1 MKNPLPYYGIGV
13 VFIIV
18 IILFSIV
25 TILFSEEHEN
35 SIPVLKNAKYITSKN
50 NNLEVYEYVHEL
62 THSFVKT
69 NRKDV
74 KVIAPTKY
82 ARNLGVTLCENEIYM
97 KGDIDTYTEIGYLID
112 KVNYGL
118 IDEDIIKL
126 HNIVSEK
133 SGEKNCLAK
142 SLNIELINEIV
153 DNNKFF
159 DDTDKQNYNNLKH

>member
-118 IDEDIIKL
+118 ID
-126 HNIVSEK
+126 
-133 SGEKNCLAK
+133 
-142 SLNIELINEIV
+142 
-153 DNNKFF
+153 
-159 DDTDKQNYNNLKH
+159 

>member
-35 SIPVLKNAKYITSKN
+35 KIPVLKNAKYITSKN

-74 KVIAPTKY
+74 KLIAPTKY
-82 ARNLGVTLCENEIYM
+82 ARYSMWKWDLYER
-97 KGDIDTYTEIGYLID
+97 GYRYVHRNRILD
-112 KVNYGL
+112 R
-118 IDEDIIKL
+118 
-126 HNIVSEK
+126 
-133 SGEKNCLAK
+133 
-142 SLNIELINEIV
+142 
-153 DNNKFF
+153 
-159 DDTDKQNYNNLKH
+159 